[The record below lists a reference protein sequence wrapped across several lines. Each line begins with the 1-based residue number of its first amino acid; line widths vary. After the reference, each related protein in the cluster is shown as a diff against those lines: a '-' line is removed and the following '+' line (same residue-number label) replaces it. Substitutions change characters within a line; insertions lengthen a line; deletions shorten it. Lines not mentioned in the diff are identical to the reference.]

1 MTKAVHEII
10 TYLKNNHDVGMGYG
24 FMPPDVRAW
33 CEAQPD
39 KGILQVY
46 DAEKKDWKPV
56 RNAADFKFNDARI
69 YSIPDTYTMY
79 PEFPGEWVDLE
90 IDNKGEFAIP
100 KNLVGGAEPLQP
112 GALNFRWYEIDRAR
126 EAFRH
131 YGINLSEFGGWKYP
145 GSDRYYMAPAIVE
158 AGEDGKHRCAMSYTN
173 NKNIKPIIPER
184 IRFWKTV

>member
-1 MTKAVHEII
+1 MTKTVHEII

-79 PEFPGEWVDLE
+79 PEFPGDSVVKNPPANAGDMGGGVDLLE
-90 IDNKGEFAIP
+90 QKWHFTRVLAWKIP
-100 KNLVGGAEPLQP
+100 WTEEPGGLQST
-112 GALNFRWYEIDRAR
+112 GSQRV
-126 EAFRH
+126 RH
-131 YGINLSEFGGWKYP
+131 
-145 GSDRYYMAPAIVE
+145 D
-158 AGEDGKHRCAMSYTN
+158 
-173 NKNIKPIIPER
+173 
-184 IRFWKTV
+184 